1 MVGSVST
8 GYDVYNG
15 DATLEKSMMNYVLG
29 FGLAGRSWDQQLS
42 VNAIYKGM
50 IAANEDKSDKEIVT
64 GQIANVVSVGSGE
77 LIGSL
82 MDMAGKDGVFKQIIS
97 NIASGY
103 VENKIEKA
111 SGEKSGNE
119 GDKK

>member
-1 MVGSVST
+1 
-8 GYDVYNG
+8 
-15 DATLEKSMMNYVLG
+15 MM
-29 FGLAGRSWDQQLS
+29 
-42 VNAIYKGM
+42 
-50 IAANEDKSDKEIVT
+50 AANEDKSDKEIAT